1 MSGQPLATKPEDLV
15 IERAKAERRRFR
27 RVPVDLSGRLF
38 VPADSREAKCKITDM
53 SPGGASVDC
62 ECIPDAGTQIVLY
75 IDGLGRFEGTIVR
88 QDANGFGVRF
98 VSTALK
104 RERTAEQLMLLMN
117 KSLIDEADLR
127 RDERTPTKALTRF
140 TLSDGKLVDCE
151 VIDLSTSGISLKTE
165 IKPPVGD
172 FLLIGQMAG
181 RIARHHKDGIGI
193 EFVGLGSDR
202 PSTDTIQAS
211 ILRR

>member
-1 MSGQPLATKPEDLV
+1 MSGQPLAPKPEDPL

-117 KSLIDEADLR
+117 KSLLEEEDLR

-193 EFVGLGSDR
+193 EFVGLGPDR
-202 PSTDTIQAS
+202 ASTDVIHAS